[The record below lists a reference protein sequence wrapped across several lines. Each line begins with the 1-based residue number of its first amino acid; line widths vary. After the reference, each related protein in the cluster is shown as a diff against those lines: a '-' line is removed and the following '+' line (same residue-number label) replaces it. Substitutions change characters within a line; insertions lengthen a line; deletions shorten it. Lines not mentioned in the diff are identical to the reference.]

1 MRAACPA
8 HFILLLSLCGV
19 EGNYETPHCVLFL
32 IRLYCSR
39 GQSVSL
45 ATVIG
50 TTQGNQRGGRGSSKE
65 DILSEL

>member
-1 MRAACPA
+1 MRAACPD
-8 HFILLLSLCGV
+8 HFILLHSLCGE
-19 EGNYETPHCVLFL
+19 EGNYETPHYVLFL

-45 ATVIG
+45 ATAIG
-50 TTQGNQRGGRGSSKE
+50 TTQGDKRDGRGSSKE